1 MALVQALPVT
11 VSDHPN
17 PALEVQQC
25 RPLSSHSPSGPC
37 GPCSSETA
45 MGSVSSLISG
55 RTYQERHCRAAS
67 EFGAKPRRSTPATS
81 CFRLQDNTLRS
92 GSSLEQLLV
101 ISNQTQPPLQVLPP
115 PLPTKKQPRPGNSAG
130 AAASSGGGGVS
141 GGGSS
146 GSGGGVNG
154 VSGGGGVTTGA
165 VGGGSNGN
173 FGFASDEATVGD
185 WNDNLVLTAAS
196 PCSDSEE
203 QRDNRTLNGNIGG
216 PPPKLIPVSGQLEKN
231 MEKVLIRPTAFKPV
245 VPKNRHSV
253 QYLSPRP
260 GGSSL
265 SESQASINLLLP
277 LAGSNATTGTN
288 ANGGSSSSGSEGKRN
303 SFSGG
308 CNARC
313 SQSCSMSDSGRN
325 SLSSLP
331 THSSTGY
338 SLAPSEGSSS
348 GSGSGAQLEP
358 VTGLSRNTSGGTTG
372 SHGHSNSDSGR
383 SSSSKSTG
391 SGSLSGR
398 GQPLSDSGSCGHS
411 PPPVEGYE
419 AVVRELEEKLRER
432 DLELQQLRE
441 NLDENEAAICQVYEE
456 KQRRCE
462 REMEELRQSCST
474 KMKQTSQKAQRAQ
487 QVLQLQVFQ
496 LQQEKKKLQ
505 EDFSTLLQ
513 DRETLERRC
522 ASIQREQ
529 TQLGPRLEETKWEVC
544 QKTGEISLLKQQLK
558 EIQSELSQKAGD
570 IVVLKAQLREARSE
584 LQASQVRSQEAQAA
598 VRTRSLELEVC
609 ENELQRRKSEAEL
622 LREKLG
628 RLEEESARLRETLA
642 SHGGHSLNGN
652 GSVKGQCMVLT
663 HQQGR
668 GMGGRGGPSPSVYR
682 DGEETHLVWGGE
694 SDEAKAQRQNAETLL
709 GLRQHVDRLK
719 AELIYERRTGEE
731 QLSRFEDERRVWQ
744 EEKEKV
750 IRYQKQLQQNYI
762 QMYRRN
768 RDLERVM
775 RELSLELENRDME
788 DYEVHSGSND
798 IHFEEITATEI

>member
-1 MALVQALPVT
+1 
-11 VSDHPN
+11 
-17 PALEVQQC
+17 
-25 RPLSSHSPSGPC
+25 
-37 GPCSSETA
+37 

-55 RTYQERHCRAAS
+55 RTYQERHCRAGS
-67 EFGAKPRRSTPATS
+67 EFNAKPRRSTPATS

-101 ISNQTQPPLQVLPP
+101 VSNQSQPQVLPP

-130 AAASSGGGGVS
+130 AYRSETVA
-141 GGGSS
+141 
-146 GSGGGVNG
+146 
-154 VSGGGGVTTGA
+154 GA
-165 VGGGSNGN
+165 VGGGSNGKLEYV
-173 FGFASDEATVGD
+173 SDEVVVGD
-185 WNDNLVLTAAS
+185 WNDNLVVAAAS
-196 PCSDSEE
+196 PCSDPED

-231 MEKVLIRPTAFKPV
+231 IEKVLIRPTAFKPV

-265 SESQASINLLLP
+265 
-277 LAGSNATTGTN
+277 GS
-288 ANGGSSSSGSEGKRN
+288 R
-303 SFSGG
+303 
-308 CNARC
+308 NARS

-348 GSGSGAQLEP
+348 RSGSGGQLEP
-358 VTGLSRNTSGGTTG
+358 TSGLGRNTSGGSG
-372 SHGHSNSDSGR
+372 SHGHTNSDSGR

-462 REMEELRQSCST
+462 REMEELRQSCAT
-474 KMKQTSQKAQRAQ
+474 KMKQASQKAQRAQ

-505 EDFSTLLQ
+505 EDFSSLLQ

-522 ASIQREQ
+522 ATIQREQ

-544 QKTGEISLLKQQLK
+544 QKSGEISLLKQQLK

-584 LQASQVRSQEAQAA
+584 LQASQVRSQEAQTAL
-598 VRTRSLELEVC
+598 RTRSLEEEVWQ
-609 ENELQRRKSEAEL
+609 E
-622 LREKLG
+622 G
-628 RLEEESARLRETLA
+628 
-642 SHGGHSLNGN
+642 
-652 GSVKGQCMVLT
+652 
-663 HQQGR
+663 
-668 GMGGRGGPSPSVYR
+668 GGPSPSMYR

-694 SDEAKAQRQNAETLL
+694 SDEAKAQRQNAETVFA
-709 GLRQHVDRLK
+709 LRQQVDRLK
-719 AELIYERRTGEE
+719 AELMYERRTREE

-750 IRYQKQLQQNYI
+750 ICYQKQLQQNYI